1 MRNTFFRQIASVV
14 LLAVALLFVP
24 STTNAQNRQV
34 KKRAKTTVR
43 KAAGTS
49 QLVEPKT
56 ITPVGISE
64 RNIREML
71 FFPFSCLP
79 DDMNEEEIQAQL
91 SGTFGASERV
101 NGYVGLHAS
110 KGYHYTYQDVP
121 IGLCFYDCQDKRQWY
136 FFYFDSRSEA
146 EKFYADLAA
155 DIKKMGIPLVP
166 DKTYGDLSNR
176 TRPVSV
182 FKWVYIS
189 SPEKVKEADNSNING
204 PDVVGK
210 YVVELGVYKKK

>member
-1 MRNTFFRQIASVV
+1 MRNTFFKQIVSVV
-14 LLAVALLFVP
+14 LLAVALLLVP

-34 KKRAKTTVR
+34 KKRAKTSVR

-49 QLVEPKT
+49 QLVKPKT
-56 ITPVGISE
+56 ITPVGVSE

-79 DDMNEEEIQAQL
+79 DDMSEEEIQEQL
-91 SGTFGASERV
+91 SGTFGSSERV
-101 NGYVGLHAS
+101 NGCVGLH
-110 KGYHYTYQDVP
+110 D
-121 IGLCFYDCQDKRQWY
+121 
-136 FFYFDSRSEA
+136 FDSRSEA
-146 EKFYADLAA
+146 EGFYADLAA
-155 DIKKMGIPLVP
+155 DIKKVGIPLVP
-166 DKTYGDLSNR
+166 DKLYGGLSSR

-182 FKWVYIS
+182 FKWVYVS
-189 SPEKVKEADNSNING
+189 PPEKVKEADNSNING